1 MFGNQRK
8 AIKEK
13 YNLHYSQQCDIRVGF
28 ITSNFYNEIMQPQ
41 QQGMLKFFDYV
52 YLTKPGAWELPVRTF
67 SAIVEDLQALY
78 H

>member
-1 MFGNQRK
+1 
-8 AIKEK
+8 
-13 YNLHYSQQCDIRVGF
+13 VGF
-28 ITSNFYNEIMQPQ
+28 ITSNFYDEIMQPQ